1 MHMLPA
7 CSFSGVFLHVC
18 VRACV
23 RAGQNLSTYSNL
35 VILFRK
41 ASSVD
46 GLLSRFIVCVC
57 PCAYAGVPEDNTA
70 ANTLSY
76 LLCQKPSQLGRGCD
90 GDTPS
95 SPSLGSSGGGHAAN
109 VAHWW
114 EVLSAVQG
122 LTQKTQQHVF
132 TLLGAEVRVHVLLL
146 MVSVSLV
153 AVYIRPCREG
163 MVLLVQFMSGVGIAC
178 SLNVLL

>member
-1 MHMLPA
+1 M
-7 CSFSGVFLHVC
+7 
-18 VRACV
+18 RACV
-23 RAGQNLSTYSNL
+23 RACRAVSVNLFKPSHL
-35 VILFRK
+35 VQKGIICGWPTVK
-41 ASSVD
+41 VH
-46 GLLSRFIVCVC
+46 CVC

-76 LLCQKPSQLGRGCD
+76 LLCQKPSQLRRGCD

-153 AVYIRPCREG
+153 AVYIRP
-163 MVLLVQFMSGVGIAC
+163 
-178 SLNVLL
+178 